1 MKLDVAEGL
10 WSRIKKK
17 WLFQACFFLNS
28 NASICI
34 VCYRFYAISVAVKR
48 KEKKNE
54 TTKRRTTYRFHSHSC
69 LLIANNEIFLFASQ
83 SFVRQC
89 SLFHR
94 SRNLCS
100 MHVLR
105 YWGEKLGIIAVA
117 LCWYP
122 AYTPVHHSV
131 FGYLYRGADQ
141 CSNYFFLTFDC
152 FCRNWLG
159 FCQFSK
165 LIS

>member
-28 NASICI
+28 NALICI
-34 VCYRFYAISVAVKR
+34 ACYRFYAISVTVKR

-105 YWGEKLGIIAVA
+105 RKTWYNCCRAV
-117 LCWYP
+117 
-122 AYTPVHHSV
+122 
-131 FGYLYRGADQ
+131 
-141 CSNYFFLTFDC
+141 
-152 FCRNWLG
+152 
-159 FCQFSK
+159 
-165 LIS
+165 LISCVYPRPPFSIWLFVPRSRSMQQLLFSHLRLLLPQLAWILSIFKTNFIG